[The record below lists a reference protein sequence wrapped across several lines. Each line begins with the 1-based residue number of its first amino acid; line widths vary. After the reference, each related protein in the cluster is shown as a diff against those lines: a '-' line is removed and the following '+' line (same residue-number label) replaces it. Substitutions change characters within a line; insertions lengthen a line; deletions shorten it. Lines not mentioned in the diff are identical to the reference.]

1 VTYVLNPRVDFTG
14 TFSYL
19 NLDGITGINTNLA
32 SEREA
37 TALNS
42 PGTKWT
48 AGMHLRDLGRW
59 SGGTVL
65 RYVNGYRFVSGIN
78 NGRIPTF
85 STLDANVGYRIPNL
99 HSQINLAVANLF
111 SCHAKDLT
119 IADGE
124 ECGVGVKHTEMINMP
139 SIGTMVFLGLRVDVQ

>member
-1 VTYVLNPRVDFTG
+1 MAKFKLDKLSGVD
-14 TFSYL
+14 L
-19 NLDGITGINTNLA
+19 NLA
-32 SEREA
+32 SDKEA

-42 PGTKWT
+42 PVTKWT
-48 AGMHLRDLGRW
+48 VGANFRDMGRFV
-59 SGGTVL
+59 GGTVV

-111 SCHAKDLT
+111 SCHAKDAT

-124 ECGVGVKHTEMINMP
+124 QCGVGVKHTEMINMP
-139 SIGTMVFLGLRVDVQ
+139 AIGTMVYLGLKVDVQ